1 MHSGLE
7 QLVRSLSKLPGVGKR
22 SAERMALRL
31 VTDKSLAHNLSESI
45 TTASNM
51 ICQCSRCGYITDKDN
66 NPCHYCSSPRRDN
79 SILCVIETSLDL
91 DLIEESGSFTGRYFC
106 LLGKISPISGSQPLD
121 ARVRQLARIIQEEGV
136 KEVLLALNSDVESDA
151 SASFLV
157 EVLTT
162 LGVKVS
168 RLAFG
173 IPVGSGLAYSDP
185 VTVSRAISGRQGI

>member
-1 MHSGLE
+1 M
-7 QLVRSLSKLPGVGKR
+7 
-22 SAERMALRL
+22 
-31 VTDKSLAHNLSESI
+31 
-45 TTASNM
+45 
-51 ICQCSRCGYITDKDN
+51 
-66 NPCHYCSSPRRDN
+66 
-79 SILCVIETSLDL
+79 
-91 DLIEESGSFTGRYFC
+91 
-106 LLGKISPISGSQPLD
+106 D